1 MKQIVLIIATVFLFF
16 GCTQK
21 QRVVDIQKK
30 QEIPTTKQEQVKE
43 EIAFDKLS
51 EDEIVINEVKSIEDK
66 DLDDVFK
73 LAVVYPSKVV
83 GKYANNT
90 VNTITAYLLFKNE
103 KFKVETFDTIDES
116 MLSIENSVKQLKD
129 AGYEKV
135 IALFTNEGY
144 KKLASFSFDS
154 DVKIYFPLINKQTV
168 SIIKDNFLFGGISY
182 KKQIDLLQSLS
193 NGKNIMYYQK
203 NYLGNKLKTIYENSV
218 QNIITI
224 KNVESRNND
233 YRRLVNDNRLDK
245 AAVMLNTSIIKT
257 SIILSQIRAFEKEP
271 EVVLSTQLNFNPLLI
286 SLTQAEDR
294 TSFVLANSIDA
305 TNEKLEDILDSLGAD
320 IVYDWVNYSS
330 LVGVNRLFDENKS
343 GLIKTKFEEN
353 RVLYEP
359 KLYKS
364 TAHGFQKIK

>member
-1 MKQIVLIIATVFLFF
+1 MKQIVLIIATVFYFWMYSK
-16 GCTQK
+16 TK
-21 QRVVDIQKK
+21 SSRYSKK

-203 NYLGNKLKTIYENSV
+203 
-218 QNIITI
+218 II
-224 KNVESRNND
+224 
-233 YRRLVNDNRLDK
+233 
-245 AAVMLNTSIIKT
+245 
-257 SIILSQIRAFEKEP
+257 
-271 EVVLSTQLNFNPLLI
+271 
-286 SLTQAEDR
+286 
-294 TSFVLANSIDA
+294 
-305 TNEKLEDILDSLGAD
+305 
-320 IVYDWVNYSS
+320 
-330 LVGVNRLFDENKS
+330 
-343 GLIKTKFEEN
+343 
-353 RVLYEP
+353 
-359 KLYKS
+359 
-364 TAHGFQKIK
+364 